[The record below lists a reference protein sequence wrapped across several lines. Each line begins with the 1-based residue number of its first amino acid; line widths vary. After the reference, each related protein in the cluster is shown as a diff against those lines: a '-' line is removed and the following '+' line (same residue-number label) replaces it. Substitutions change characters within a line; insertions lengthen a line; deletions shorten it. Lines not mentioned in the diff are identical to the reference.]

1 MKSLFRVL
9 ACLLLATIGTPRA
22 SDDVDALAG
31 LDDIESLI
39 ELELERA
46 EQGNLRAIP
55 AVLAS
60 GAGSSQNMLGMV
72 KRDIEATVRRGE
84 FDRLVP
90 LVDQFKKLRAAELTA
105 ELQTL
110 SGSTVWSSEPQ
121 PTTRV
126 HSDAIDSDSAAPDDE
141 GAKYHFFVV
150 FCVRR
155 SSFSLGRMTEE
166 AWGIEAEAQRF
177 RQASLKWAGSLDHV
191 SELVD
196 ASVAA
201 GIKLTIV
208 DKNCSAD
215 PVLMRPEDPVNNTG
229 MAARWKQIRAN
240 LPGNVKVL
248 SQPNTGRESLGYL
261 GAIVNHY
268 SSLAERNVFLQDD
281 YAFMDDGG
289 PFRVGGPSD
298 TLHNIH
304 TIMARFSAKYQKNQ
318 KGAMFR
324 GRFSVSINWHH
335 GAGWKTIADNQ
346 VSRSIRDSALSKR
359 SPCRSFHTSMGSDA
373 VGPVKCADDIWSHVA
388 TAHAGAADLPSN
400 WRGSY
405 GDCCAYFA
413 ATRSSILAYPLEFW
427 QKLLR
432 TALVSA
438 LVEVPGHLDGETRCP
453 MGTQVGAGAWP
464 SLDDFVSLDC
474 GLFLGQESS
483 PCRDVATHPD
493 DYLCSSFPINGY
505 AFEGMWGPLFGDF
518 EGSHDR

>member
-9 ACLLLATIGTPRA
+9 AGLLLATIGTPRA

-46 EQGNLRAIP
+46 EQGHLRAIP

-60 GAGSSQNMLGMV
+60 GAGRSKNMLDMV

-110 SGSTVWSSEPQ
+110 SGSTVWSSAPQ

-166 AWGIEAEAQRF
+166 AWGIEAEAQRY
-177 RQASLKWAGSLDHV
+177 RQASTKWAGSLDHV

-215 PVLMRPEDPVNNTG
+215 PVLMRPDDPVNNIG
-229 MAARWKQIRAN
+229 VAARWKQIRAN

-248 SQPNTGRESLGYL
+248 SQPNTGRETLGYL

-289 PFRVGGPSD
+289 PFRVGGPSN

-335 GAGWKTIADNQ
+335 GAGWKLIADN
-346 VSRSIRDSALSKR
+346 VISRGFRDSAD
-359 SPCRSFHTSMGSDA
+359 CTSMGSGA

-413 ATRSSILAYPLEFW
+413 ATRSSILAYSLEFW

-438 LVEVPGHLDGETRCP
+438 LVEVPGFKCP
-453 MGTQVGAGAWP
+453 SHQQPWP

-518 EGSHDR
+518 EGSQDR